1 MFKKM
6 VNGKLNVQLM
16 FSIIKQISII
26 HSITVMI
33 NKLQIY
39 RLIFLSIHLNSLMIL
54 NNVILLFTFH

>member
-16 FSIIKQISII
+16 FSIIKLTSTT

-33 NKLQIY
+33 NKLPIY
-39 RLIFLSIHLNSLMIL
+39 RQTFHSIHLNSLMIL